1 MNFSKK
7 DSVSNSTTTNSA
19 NKTYSYNS
27 DHSAQIRK
35 RQTNGAFDDKN
46 KICEKDTIKMRRRK
60 FRSRSPTPTVDDNN
74 LNSGQPR
81 KWRKAL
87 YDRDPNVPD
96 NYAPREFFLAAIER
110 NKNLHKYSFGACVK
124 GSCQVSLQMF
134 AVLLLALSYLAL
146 ADKECS
152 AFGDSCRYLLLVSI
166 TGSCFLGYAYI
177 FVAKAGY
184 LGASTKA
191 KHKCNSNPKELKWC
205 GSIHQTEFELS
216 HPNVTWSWYKA
227 GFKKATIFLT
237 FGLALSPVL
246 YKLTDT
252 ISTDTIYTMTFLVL
266 LIHLVFHDYGL
277 RSSFVSHPLSL
288 NAGLFA
294 AVCLAS
300 RLPTSFDAF
309 VLLFASV
316 QTFVL
321 FPIFRRNQ
329 IVGLIPNILSAM
341 CMCLLTITV
350 SVFLSSCAIG
360 LYAAVALLVIG
371 LLCPA
376 LFIHWQ
382 NYKDT
387 IHGPWDE
394 AVPKFG

>member
-1 MNFSKK
+1 MISGIDSSKMK
-7 DSVSNSTTTNSA
+7 NTNHKSLNSSD
-19 NKTYSYNS
+19 YSP
-27 DHSAQIRK
+27 HIRK
-35 RQTNGAFDDKN
+35 RMHTATSETKKKSN
-46 KICEKDTIKMRRRK
+46 EKEEQSLRSRK
-60 FRSRSPTPTVDDNN
+60 FRSRSPTPSFDEKH
-74 LNSGQPR
+74 LNSGGRR
-81 KWRKAL
+81 KWRKVL

-124 GSCQVSLQMF
+124 GSAQVSLQVF

-146 ADKECS
+146 AEKECS
-152 AFGDSCRYLLLVSI
+152 AFGNTCRHFLLLTI
-166 TGSCFLGYAYI
+166 IGSCFI
-177 FVAKAGY
+177 GY
-184 LGASTKA
+184 LFIFLSNTGSFQALVSANKRKISTLK
-191 KHKCNSNPKELKWC
+191 NPKKLIWC
-205 GSIHQTEFELS
+205 GSVHPTESEPS
-216 HPNVTWSWYKA
+216 HSLLIWSWYKA
-227 GFKKATIFLT
+227 GFKQATIFIT

-252 ISTDTIYTMTFLVL
+252 ISTDTIYTMTTLVL
-266 LIHLVFHDYGL
+266 LIHLIFHDYGL

-309 VLLFASV
+309 VLLSASV
-316 QTFVL
+316 LTFVL
-321 FPIFRRNQ
+321 FPIFRRTQ
-329 IVGLIPNILSAM
+329 IIGLVPNVVSSI
-341 CMCLLTITV
+341 CLCSLTIISSV
-350 SVFLSSCAIG
+350 SLSSCAFG
-360 LYAAVALLVIG
+360 LYAAVALIVIV

-382 NYKDT
+382 NHKDT